1 MSFRTV
7 VISQRSKLDFSMNYL
22 VIRTG
27 ENTQRI
33 RLDDIALL
41 MVENP
46 AISLTGCLLEALVK
60 AKVRVVF
67 CDGRHNPISE
77 ISPLYGSHD
86 CVRKLRF
93 QLAWKEETKKRT
105 WKLIIQ
111 QKIGNQALLL
121 KQMGKLTESKM
132 LLKYAEEV
140 TDGDETNREGHAAKV
155 YFNAIFG
162 LQFSRNQENAINSA
176 LNYGYSLILSCVNR
190 EVVSCGYLTQ
200 LGIFHDN
207 TFNQFNLSCD
217 LMEPFRPLV
226 DRAVAENV
234 PGEFTTETKREL
246 LTLLECQVL
255 IDGAKQLL
263 PNAIKRFVQIFFE
276 AMGTDNPAVI
286 FFPVL

>member
-22 VIRTG
+22 VVRTE

-46 AISLTGCLLEALVK
+46 AVSITGCLLEALVK

-77 ISPLYGSHD
+77 LSPLYGSHD
-86 CVRKLRF
+86 CVRKLRL
-93 QLAWKEETKKRT
+93 QLAWKEETKKRA
-105 WKLIIQ
+105 WRLIVQ
-111 QKIGNQALLL
+111 QKITNQALLL
-121 KQMGKLTESKM
+121 EQLGKLTESKM

-140 TDGDETNREGHAAKV
+140 EDGDKTNREGHAAKV

-162 LQFSRNQENAINSA
+162 LQFSRNWENAINAA

-190 EVVSCGYLTQ
+190 EVTSCGYLTQ

-246 LTLLECQVL
+246 LTLMEYQVF
-255 IDGAKQLL
+255 IDGTKQFL

-276 AMGTDNPAVI
+276 AMGTDDPAAML
-286 FFPVL
+286 FPVL